1 MKRLLIGLVLAL
13 AAALPAWAQKTVT
26 FAYQDMMNPFRWV
39 QQSGEIEKATG
50 YKINWRQF
58 GGGGDVIRAM
68 ASGDVAIG
76 EVGSAGVATAISQG
90 MDVEL
95 FWILED
101 IAAAEAL
108 VARDGSNVNTVA
120 DLKGKKVGVPFV
132 STTHFH
138 LLYAMELAGL
148 KRTDVQI
155 LNMRPPEIAAAWA
168 RGDIDATFIWDPVL
182 STVKKN
188 GKVIV
193 TSGELCKKG
202 KCTFDGLIV
211 SKKFAAENPAF
222 MTALV
227 KAIAKADADYRAN
240 PKAWTADK
248 DKVAAV
254 AKWSGGKPEDVAAAM
269 ALYGFPSLA
278 DQASPTWL
286 GGGAERRRD
295 QGAHRDRQVPEGRGA
310 HPAGGAR
317 LQQVGQCRVRPGRD
331 EIAAAAAGV
340 PTLDIHHLGVRYAT
354 KTGTVDALANVNLAM
369 RDGDFVVAIGASGC
383 GKTTLLSAI
392 AGFLPPTEGSILL
405 DGRPVTGPGADRG
418 VVFQKHALMPW
429 LNVIENVEFGLRM
442 RGVAARRAAAHR
454 AGQAGPR
461 RARGVRAARDL

>member
-1 MKRLLIGLVLAL
+1 MKRLIAGLALAL

-39 QQSGEIEKATG
+39 QQTGEIEKATG

-108 VARDGSNVNTVA
+108 VARNGSGIETVA

-148 KRTDVQI
+148 KRGDVQI
-155 LNMRPPEIAAAWA
+155 LNMRPPEIAAAWG
-168 RGDIDATFIWDPVL
+168 RGDLDATFIWDPVL

-211 SKKFAAENPAF
+211 SKKFAAENPQF

-227 KAIAKADADYRAN
+227 KTIAKADADYRAN
-240 PKAWTADK
+240 PKAWTGDSAK
-248 DKVAAV
+248 TAAV
-254 AKWSGGKPEDVAAAM
+254 AKWSGGKPEDVADAM

-278 DQASPTWL
+278 DQAGPAWL
-286 GGGAERRRD
+286 GGGANG
-295 QGAHRDRQVPEGRGA
+295 GATKALTETAKFLKDEGRI
-310 HPAGGAR
+310 
-317 LQQVGQCRVRPGRD
+317 QQ
-331 EIAAAAAGV
+331 
-340 PTLDIHHLGVRYAT
+340 
-354 KTGTVDALANVNLAM
+354 LAPDYSKNVNPAFAQAAM
-369 RDGDFVVAIGASGC
+369 
-383 GKTTLLSAI
+383 K
-392 AGFLPPTEGSILL
+392 
-405 DGRPVTGPGADRG
+405 
-418 VVFQKHALMPW
+418 
-429 LNVIENVEFGLRM
+429 
-442 RGVAARRAAAHR
+442 
-454 AGQAGPR
+454 
-461 RARGVRAARDL
+461 

>member
-1 MKRLLIGLVLAL
+1 MKRLIVGLVLAL
-13 AAALPAWAQKTVT
+13 AASLPAWAQKTVT

-39 QQSGEIEKATG
+39 QQTGEIEKATG

-101 IAAAEAL
+101 IASAEAM
-108 VARDGSNVNTVA
+108 VARNGSNINSVA

-148 KRTDVQI
+148 KRNDVQV
-155 LNMRPPEIAAAWA
+155 LNMRPPEIAAAWE

-182 STVKKN
+182 ASVKKN

-211 SKKFAAENPAF
+211 SKKFAAENKDF
-222 MTALV
+222 MVALV

-240 PKAWTADK
+240 ATAWTSDK

-278 DQASPTWL
+278 DQTSPAWL
-286 GGGAERRRD
+286 GGGATGGATKALTETAKFLKDEGRIQQLAPD
-295 QGAHRDRQVPEGRGA
+295 YSKSVNATFAQGAM
-310 HPAGGAR
+310 
-317 LQQVGQCRVRPGRD
+317 
-331 EIAAAAAGV
+331 
-340 PTLDIHHLGVRYAT
+340 
-354 KTGTVDALANVNLAM
+354 K
-369 RDGDFVVAIGASGC
+369 
-383 GKTTLLSAI
+383 
-392 AGFLPPTEGSILL
+392 
-405 DGRPVTGPGADRG
+405 
-418 VVFQKHALMPW
+418 
-429 LNVIENVEFGLRM
+429 
-442 RGVAARRAAAHR
+442 
-454 AGQAGPR
+454 
-461 RARGVRAARDL
+461 